1 METLTDKQRERA
13 LNKFLYYKTY
23 FKKYQQEDKNRAKIL
38 NTSKEHYMKIK
49 NDPLELQQRKE
60 RNRQAYLKLKEDPEK
75 LKKIRE
81 RETLRRHERQQRT
94 TK

>member
-1 METLTDKQRERA
+1 
-13 LNKFLYYKTY
+13 
-23 FKKYQQEDKNRAKIL
+23 
-38 NTSKEHYMKIK
+38 MKIK